1 MQNTSRAAALIWFP
15 CRHLGTAPM
24 LSTTLCWDRPSIVR
38 QPWKLQNLHRGL
50 PEAWRACGCASSC
63 KNVYVNM
70 QGTSRSQSRQ
80 FQAKSVAAQAP
91 ATHKAAKPESNSLLE
106 LQLYNT
112 MGRRKQ
118 IFRPRQDQ
126 GQNISMYVC
135 GVTVYD
141 WAHIGHA
148 RVYISFDILHRYLRH
163 LGYHVQYVRNF
174 TDIDDKIIARAK
186 QSDEDPLSLSRRFIV
201 EFHKDMD
208 ALCCLPP
215 TLEPKATDHV
225 TDMVA
230 TIEQIMSNGHGYD
243 VDGDVFFDVASLP
256 GYGRLSGR
264 AQEDNRAGERV
275 AMDSRKRNPSDFA
288 LWKSAKPGEPTWDSP
303 WGPGRPGW
311 HIECSAMIR
320 RLMGP
325 VIDIHGG
332 GFDLI
337 FPHHENEIAQSQA
350 CSCDHDRQQMGNNG
364 TDFVRFWLHNG
375 FVNVDSEKMSKSL
388 GNFFTIRDVTAQYHP
403 LVLRWFLLNTQYRQA
418 INYSQ
423 SALDEATERLY
434 YVYQTMLD
442 TSRAL
447 TAAGSDGQHAT
458 QEAARHLQNG
468 EGEVSGVMRR
478 VQLGMCDD
486 LNTPQALSALSA
498 PLKAMNDLLSTKKG
512 RKAAGRLDTL
522 AHYHL
527 ALQETF
533 SLLGMQTE
541 QPQEQLSQMR
551 ELALSRASITEADVT
566 AAIDR
571 RAEARKAKDYAK
583 ADAVR
588 AELSKKGIAIMD
600 TAEGVEWRPTT
611 PNN

>member
-1 MQNTSRAAALIWFP
+1 MQHSVRAATLSWLRSQAPQSIATHSSAP
-15 CRHLGTAPM
+15 CWRQPKV
-24 LSTTLCWDRPSIVR
+24 VR
-38 QPWKLQNLHRGL
+38 QPWKLRYFRQ
-50 PEAWRACGCASSC
+50 AVQACGSASLGR
-63 KNVYVNM
+63 NVPASAHRMSKVDF
-70 QGTSRSQSRQ
+70 RHVH
-80 FQAKSVAAQAP
+80 AKSAAAQAP
-91 ATHKAAKPESNSLLE
+91 TLQKEAQAESPASSE

-118 IFRPRQDQ
+118 VFTPRQDQ

-148 RVYISFDILHRYLRH
+148 RVYISFDVLHRYLKH
-163 LGYHVQYVRNF
+163 LGYNVQYVRNF

-201 EFHKDMD
+201 EFHKDME
-208 ALCCLPP
+208 ALGCLPP

-225 TDMVA
+225 PDMVA
-230 TIEQIMSNGHGYD
+230 TIEQIIANDHGYA
-243 VDGDVFFDVASLP
+243 VGGDVFFDVASLP

-275 AMDSRKRNPSDFA
+275 ALDSRKRNPSDFA

-320 RLMGP
+320 RLMGA

-350 CSCDHDRQQMGNNG
+350 CACDHDKQQMTNDGI
-364 TDFVRFWLHNG
+364 DFVRFWLHNG

-388 GNFFTIRDVTAQYHP
+388 GNFFTIRDVTVQYHP

-423 SALDEATERLY
+423 PALDEAAERLY
-434 YVYQTMLD
+434 YIYQTLLD
-442 TSRAL
+442 TSQALKAAASEGERA
-447 TAAGSDGQHAT
+447 Q
-458 QEAARHLQNG
+458 QEAADNFQ
-468 EGEVSGVMRR
+468 ESKGEVGAVLQQ
-478 VQLGMCDD
+478 VHQGMCDD
-486 LNTPQALSALSA
+486 LNTPLALAALSA

-512 RKAAGRLDTL
+512 KKAKGRLHTL
-522 AHYHL
+522 AQYQL

-533 SLLGMQTE
+533 RLLGMQVTD
-541 QPQEQLSQMR
+541 PHEQLDQMR
-551 ELALSRASITEADVT
+551 QLALSRANMTEEDVA

-571 RAEARKAKDYAK
+571 RAEARQAKDYSK

-588 AELSKKGIAIMD
+588 AELSKKGLAIMD

-611 PNN
+611 PEL